1 MLTTLYLTAAL
12 FYLLAASLQWR
23 ALQKKLPAKSAIY
36 SMAVLA
42 VLFHFAGGWF
52 DNASSGMINVSL
64 LHTLSLAALIMA
76 VIIIVSKVSG
86 QSLLTAGL
94 VAFPIAA
101 IILFTLVVSPD
112 TPLPLMHISADTRIH
127 VFSSMLAFALFGVAT
142 VYALFIL
149 MLDHFLRS
157 HRLTAMVESLPPLE
171 VLDKLLLRLVSIGF
185 IALTVGL
192 LSGFIFIDDLF
203 AQHLQHK
210 TILSII
216 AWLVF
221 ALLIFGRWRFGW
233 RGRTAV
239 RLTLVGMGF
248 LILAYFGSK
257 LVLEVILDTGWQQNS
272 TEITQLK

>member
-1 MLTTLYLTAAL
+1 MLYLTAAL
-12 FYLLAASLQWR
+12 FYLLASNLQWR
-23 ALQKKLPAKSAIY
+23 ALQKKLPANTAIY
-36 SMAVLA
+36 NLAIIA
-42 VLFHFAGGWF
+42 VLFHFAGGWY
-52 DNASSGMINVSL
+52 DNVSSGMINVSL

-76 VIIIVSKVSG
+76 IIIVVSRVSR

-94 VAFPIAA
+94 VAFPISA
-101 IILFTLVVSPD
+101 IILFSLVVSPD
-112 TPLPLMHISADTRIH
+112 KPLALMNISADTRIH

-149 MLDHFLRS
+149 VLDHFLRS

-171 VLDKLLLRLVSIGF
+171 VLDKVLLRLVSIGF

-192 LSGFIFIDDLF
+192 ISGYIFVDNLF
-203 AQHLQHK
+203 AQHLAHK
-210 TILSII
+210 TALSLI

-221 ALLIFGRWRFGW
+221 AILLFGRWRYGW

-239 RLTLVGMGF
+239 RLTLVGMWF

-257 LVLEVILDTGWQQNS
+257 LVLEVFMDTGWQQNN
-272 TEITQLK
+272 TEISQLK

>member
-1 MLTTLYLTAAL
+1 MLTMLYLTAAL
-12 FYLLAASLQWR
+12 FYLLASNLQWR
-23 ALQKKLPAKSAIY
+23 ALQKKLPANTAIY
-36 SMAVLA
+36 NLAIIA
-42 VLFHFAGGWF
+42 VLFHFAGGWY

-64 LHTLSLAALIMA
+64 LHTLSLSALIMA
-76 VIIIVSKVSG
+76 IIIVVSRISK

-94 VAFPIAA
+94 VAFPISA
-101 IILFTLVVSPD
+101 IILFSLVVSPD
-112 TPLPLMHISADTRIH
+112 KPLALMNISADTRIH

-149 MLDHFLRS
+149 VLDHFLRS

-171 VLDKLLLRLVSIGF
+171 ILDKVLLRLVSIGF

-192 LSGFIFIDDLF
+192 VSGYIFVDNLF
-203 AQHLQHK
+203 AQHLVHK
-210 TILSII
+210 TALSLI

-221 ALLIFGRWRFGW
+221 AILLFGRWRYGW

-239 RLTLVGMGF
+239 RLTLVGMWF

-257 LVLEVILDTGWQQNS
+257 LVLEVFMDTGWQQSN
-272 TEITQLK
+272 TEISQLK